1 MKRKPLSV
9 SSGCGLGETRTEIM
23 QRKKKRY
30 RGISQTKEWKCMGS
44 SGSRFLS
51 PASAKLCVYWLSI
64 LPLQHIQ
71 HSIWGDEAALDLKLS
86 AAPSLLYLPDKP
98 HSTGLSANLRRAQQK
113 RKILSSN
120 LTWLAS
126 FLRQMSL
133 ESPWQPAACTGGDLD
148 GGGWFGGA
156 RLLKTGRQLNGS
168 FSQDGHLATSS

>member
-113 RKILSSN
+113 RTKKSDVTRVIFETDVPGIPMATSSVY
-120 LTWLAS
+120 
-126 FLRQMSL
+126 R
-133 ESPWQPAACTGGDLD
+133 
-148 GGGWFGGA
+148 GWFGRR
-156 RLLKTGRQLNGS
+156 RLVRRCTTVENWAAAERILFAGWSPSN
-168 FSQDGHLATSS
+168 